1 MVTLRDIAGIL
12 GVSVATV
19 SKGLKGFQDVSLSM
33 QEEIRRVADG
43 IGYRSAEEKRNDKKA
58 KIIGIIYERADNRE
72 QSEALKN
79 IIDELIK
86 HATSGGYGCLFLS
99 DARAKPCVSYLAQAR
114 HNNLAV
120 VCIFQA
126 DIHHR
131 NVRNLIKSEIP
142 TLILCGE
149 AFLPVHITYM
159 KHDAGKPAGS
169 ILREIET
176 VMELSKHGLP
186 RPRLLYL
193 QNAE

>member
-19 SKGLKGFQDVSLSM
+19 SKGLNGLQDVSVSM
-33 QEEIRRVADG
+33 QKEIRRVADG
-43 IGYRSAEEKRNDKKA
+43 IGYRSAEEKRSDKKA

-99 DARAKPCVSYLAQAR
+99 DAKAKPSVSYLAQAR

-120 VCIFQA
+120 VCILQA
-126 DIHHR
+126 DMYHR
-131 NVRNLIKSEIP
+131 NVQNLVRSEIP

-149 AFLPVHITYM
+149 ITLPVHVTFT
-159 KHDAGKPAGS
+159 KRDGEKPAGV

-176 VMELSKHGLP
+176 VMELSKYGMP
-186 RPRLLYL
+186 RSRLLYL
-193 QNAE
+193 RNAE